1 MMSSNSSKKMT
12 LASTAC
18 KAAVARAR
26 ESERADRL
34 FHDPWAGLLA
44 GQVEQDLSGHFSP
57 DLIRGGDPGIVI
69 RTKFFDD
76 FLLHAVAEHQIRQV
90 IIIAA
95 GMDTRAFR
103 LVWPEGTHLFEL
115 DQPELLA
122 QKEQLLSSAGAS
134 PTCWRQTL
142 EVDLRDP
149 WADILCQAGFDPRQ
163 RSVWLLEG
171 FLYYLPASSALH
183 VIDVITGLSVS
194 ESRIGFNVINRDL
207 LTSPKY
213 RSLIEALQKS
223 GIPWISAM
231 DEPEVVLAER
241 GWSATVTQIEEEGAK
256 FGRLPGTTTPRSVP
270 GVPRSFLVTATRMAD

>member
-1 MMSSNSSKKMT
+1 MSSDSSAKVT

-18 KAAVARAR
+18 QAAAARAR

-34 FHDPWAGLLA
+34 FNDPWAALLA
-44 GQVEQDLSGHFSP
+44 GQVEQDWSDHISTDLS
-57 DLIRGGDPGIVI
+57 RGGDHGIVI

-90 IIIAA
+90 VIIAA

-103 LVWPEGTHLFEL
+103 LIWPEETHLFEL

-134 PTCWRQTL
+134 PTCWRQTIG
-142 EVDLRDP
+142 VDLRNP
-149 WADILCQAGFDPRQ
+149 WADTLRQAGFDPLQ

-171 FLYYLPASSALH
+171 LLYYLPASSALH
-183 VIDVITGLSVS
+183 LLDVITTLSAS
-194 ESRIGFNVINRDL
+194 ESRLGFNVVNHDL
-207 LTSPKY
+207 LTSPRY
-213 RSLIEALQKS
+213 HSLMESLEKS

-241 GWSATVTQIEEEGAK
+241 GWSATVSQIGEEGAK
-256 FGRLPGTTTPRSVP
+256 FGRWSHAITPRSVP
-270 GVPRSFLVTATRMAD
+270 DVPRSFLVTATRMSD